1 MAWDASRPVP
11 WKRLWT
17 EWAAIGIIVALVA
30 YFISHNHKPGSY
42 IGIVLAGLVYV
53 AFGAVLAKFGYS
65 RKTLRQMRAEAAA
78 APPRQVGRTSRR
90 TGTTTAGASTR
101 PKPAPTKRT
110 SSGPSNRPQKK
121 KR

>member
-1 MAWDASRPVP
+1 MRWDATRPVP
-11 WKRLWT
+11 WKRLWL
-17 EWAAIGIIVALVA
+17 EWAAIGAIVALVA
-30 YFISHNHKPGSY
+30 YFISNNRKVGSY
-42 IGIVLAGLVYV
+42 IGIVLAGLMYV

-65 RKTLRQMRAEAAA
+65 RKTLRQLRSEAAT
-78 APPRQVGRTSRR
+78 APPRRVGRT
-90 TGTTTAGASTR
+90 TASSSAR

>member
-1 MAWDASRPVP
+1 MRWDATRPVP

-17 EWAAIGIIVALVA
+17 EWAAIGVIVALVA

-65 RKTLRQMRAEAAA
+65 RKTLRQLRAEAAA
-78 APPRQVGRTSRR
+78 APPRRVGRTNN
-90 TGTTTAGASTR
+90 GPTAR

-110 SSGPSNRPQKK
+110 STGASNRPQKK

>member
-1 MAWDASRPVP
+1 MAWDATRPVP

-17 EWAAIGIIVALVA
+17 EWAAIGTIVALVA
-30 YFISHNHKPGSY
+30 YFISHNRKPGSY
-42 IGIVLAGLVYV
+42 VGIVLAGLIYV

-65 RKTLRQMRAEAAA
+65 RKTFRQLRTEAAA

-90 TGTTTAGASTR
+90 STSAAVGASAR

-121 KR
+121 RR